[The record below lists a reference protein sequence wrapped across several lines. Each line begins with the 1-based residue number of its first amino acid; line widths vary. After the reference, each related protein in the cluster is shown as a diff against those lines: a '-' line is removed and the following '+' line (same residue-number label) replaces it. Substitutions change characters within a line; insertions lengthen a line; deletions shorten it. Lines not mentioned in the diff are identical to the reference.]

1 MRLKIK
7 LKIKP
12 YKKKRIP
19 KALREQV
26 WLKYNK
32 ERFKV
37 KCPIAW
43 CKNRITVFNYHV
55 GHNIPESKGGS
66 TRIRNLKPICAKC
79 NLSMSKNYTITQ
91 FSKKLK

>member
-1 MRLKIK
+1 M
-7 LKIKP
+7 

-37 KCPIAW
+37 ECAISW
-43 CKNRITVFNYHV
+43 CKKIIPAFNYHV
-55 GHNIPESKGGS
+55 GYNRPESKGGS
-66 TRIRNLKPICAKC
+66 NTFRNLKPICVKC
-79 NLSMSKNYTITQ
+79 NLLIPI
-91 FSKKLK
+91 